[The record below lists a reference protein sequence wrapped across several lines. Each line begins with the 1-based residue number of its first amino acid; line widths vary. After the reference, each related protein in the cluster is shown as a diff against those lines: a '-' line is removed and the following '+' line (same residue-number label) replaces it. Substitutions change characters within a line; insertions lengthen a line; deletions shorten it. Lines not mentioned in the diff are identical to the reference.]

1 MWRGG
6 ALTCE
11 ATSNEW
17 YQAMAGRVVTR
28 LKGAS
33 PGRLMLCTIDAA
45 AAASPAR
52 TAARVPLQRRRLQ
65 QQQPPPDVTRQR
77 RWRPDRQPGCR
88 RACQQAWPSGMPAAG
103 LAAPPTQ
110 STEARLAPPLWKGG
124 APRSL
129 PAGGRAGAAGQG
141 REAGAVP
148 GCVKANPKQSAQKGS
163 SAACCSHW
171 QVCTA
176 IAAAAAARQGDGDQG
191 TRPGWRMHA
200 GCV

>member
-1 MWRGG
+1 MWRGR
-6 ALTCE
+6 ALNCE

-33 PGRLMLCTIDAA
+33 PARLMLCTIDAA

-65 QQQPPPDVTRQR
+65 QQQPPPDVTRWQR
-77 RWRPDRQPGCR
+77 RWRPDRRPGCR

-103 LAAPPTQ
+103 LGAPPTQ
-110 STEARLAPPLWKGG
+110 STEARLAP
-124 APRSL
+124 RC
-129 PAGGRAGAAGQG
+129 GRAAHRGPYQQAAGQG
-141 REAGAVP
+141 REGGAVP
-148 GCVKANPKQSAQKGS
+148 GCVKAHPKQSAQKGS